1 MSVEPKEISKR
12 GLDHLAA
19 QADSTPGW
27 HHGVKDLLAHIE
39 HQEQTIVSLRAE
51 LATAREIAHSNLCC
65 TAKIQAEL
73 DAERARA
80 AELTALLRT
89 KPNRQEY
96 RGRLREQYQE
106 WCLRVDQALAS
117 AGAEKSQAVIRECVC
132 CDGGHHK
139 QPTLAPVANPSP
151 GASER
156 RTFAVGDTVM
166 LHPDPANDDDC
177 GVIVSGPTPSTHGF
191 PDHWMV
197 KWNDG
202 SRPGLFATDAL
213 CLIRR
218 VTEIRDVIAA
228 GDDNG

>member
-156 RTFAVGDTVM
+156 RTYYEAWSMD
-166 LHPDPANDDDC
+166 PDGAEETEECATIEAAQDWLSAEPDWQHR
-177 GVIVSGPTPSTHGF
+177 IV
-191 PDHWMV
+191 
-197 KWNDG
+197 
-202 SRPGLFATDAL
+202 
-213 CLIRR
+213 R

>member
-156 RTFAVGDTVM
+156 RTTARCALENSALWALLSQRPSPCGQASVIAAEYGDW
-166 LHPDPANDDDC
+166 H
-177 GVIVSGPTPSTHGF
+177 
-191 PDHWMV
+191 
-197 KWNDG
+197 
-202 SRPGLFATDAL
+202 
-213 CLIRR
+213 IR
-218 VTEIRDVIAA
+218 VCNAIRDVIAA